1 MGKIGLAIDLIER
14 TAKFARTCGKESI
27 LATKPQNLAHIN
39 FASLKPL
46 KPLNADVCT
55 FTKDPTL
62 APELLDDLLKVKGTQ
77 TEQVMQIKDR
87 FLKAMGYKPELV
99 REGHFQGSTIDMSVD
114 FFDGRLSPPTN
125 KQFRLTRLI
134 PAVRHE
140 LDHLDKAA
148 KIVKS
153 EGMEAFE
160 AAINEAIA
168 KSGIRAG
175 KAFDRDFWLKF
186 SEDADITGFD
196 SKKYLEAVRNYRF
209 DATMGTGLT
218 SGYDM
223 YNKWHAYCLNDLE
236 KSAFA
241 YQKKLLRYY
250 GEDDTVLPD
259 NFGENFRKIKDIMD
273 KYIAENKIK
282 PIEHFSEPGT
292 FDILSDISIG
302 ISDPGGRKAL
312 KYFQDLQS
320 GRVEANKEK
329 LLEMVKILKDIA
341 AKLTAQEQKAY
352 LDRIYDWLKEGKF
365 TIHDFDFS

>member
-14 TAKFARTCGKESI
+14 TAKFARTCGKESV
-27 LATKPQNLAHIN
+27 LVTKPQNLAHIN
-39 FASLKPL
+39 FSSLKTLKPL
-46 KPLNADVCT
+46 SADVCT

-62 APELLDDLLKVKGTQ
+62 TPELLDDLLKVKGTQ

-87 FLKAMGYKPELV
+87 FLSAMGYKPELV
-99 REGHFQGSTIDMSVD
+99 KKSNFQGNTIDLSVD
-114 FFDGRLSPPTN
+114 FFNGTISAGS
-125 KQFRLTRLI
+125 KEFKLTQLI
-134 PAVRHE
+134 PEVRHE

-153 EGMEAFE
+153 EGVEAFE
-160 AAINEAIA
+160 SALNEGLA
-168 KSGIRAG
+168 KANLHARIP
-175 KAFDRDFWLKF
+175 FDRDFWLKF
-186 SEDADITGFD
+186 SEDANIRGFD
-196 SKKYLEAVRNYRF
+196 SKKYLEAVRNYPY
-209 DATMGTGLT
+209 DATMGTGVT
-218 SGYDM
+218 STYNF
-223 YNKWHAYCLNDLE
+223 YNKWHAYSLNELE
-236 KSAFA
+236 KSAYT

-329 LLEMVKILKDIA
+329 LLEMVKTLKDIA
-341 AKLTAQEQKAY
+341 AKFTVQEQKAY
-352 LDRIYDWLKEGKF
+352 FDRIYDWLREGKF

>member
-46 KPLNADVCT
+46 KPLNSDVCT

-62 APELLDDLLKVKGTQ
+62 TPELLDDLLKVKGTQ

-99 REGHFQGSTIDMSVD
+99 KKGNFQGSTIDMSFD

-125 KQFRLTRLI
+125 KQFRLTQLI

-153 EGMEAFE
+153 EGVEAFE
-160 AAINEAIA
+160 SALNEGLA
-168 KSGIRAG
+168 KANLHARIP
-175 KAFDRDFWLKF
+175 FDRDFWLKF
-186 SEDADITGFD
+186 SEDANIRGFD
-196 SKKYLEAVRNYRF
+196 SKKYLDAVRNYPY
-209 DATMGTGLT
+209 DATMGTGVT
-218 SGYDM
+218 STYNF
-223 YNKWHAYCLNDLE
+223 YNKWHAYSLNELE
-236 KSAFA
+236 KSAYT

-292 FDILSDISIG
+292 FDLLSDISIG
-302 ISDPGGRKAL
+302 ISDPQGRKAL
-312 KYFQDLQS
+312 KYFQDIQS
-320 GRVEANKEK
+320 GKIERDKTKA
-329 LLEMVKILKDIA
+329 LEMAAILKDIA
-341 AKLTAQEQKAY
+341 AKSTGKDQKAY
-352 LDRIYDWLKEGKF
+352 FDRIYEWLQEGKF

>member
-14 TAKFARTCGKESI
+14 TAKFARTCGKESV
-27 LATKPQNLAHIN
+27 LVTKPQNLAHIN
-39 FASLKPL
+39 FSSLKTLKPL
-46 KPLNADVCT
+46 SADVCT

-62 APELLDDLLKVKGTQ
+62 TPELLDDLLKVKGTQ

-87 FLKAMGYKPELV
+87 FLSAMGYKPELV
-99 REGHFQGSTIDMSVD
+99 KKSNFQGSTIDMSVD

-125 KQFRLTRLI
+125 KQFRLTQLI

-153 EGMEAFE
+153 EGVEAFE
-160 AAINEAIA
+160 SALNEGLA
-168 KSGIRAG
+168 KANLHARIP
-175 KAFDRDFWLKF
+175 FDRDFWLKF
-186 SEDADITGFD
+186 SEDANIRGFD
-196 SKKYLEAVRNYRF
+196 SKKYLDAVRNYPY
-209 DATMGTGLT
+209 DATMGTGVT
-218 SGYDM
+218 STYNF
-223 YNKWHAYCLNDLE
+223 YNKWHAYSLNELE
-236 KSAFA
+236 KSAYT

-292 FDILSDISIG
+292 FDLLSDISIG
-302 ISDPGGRKAL
+302 ISDPQGRKAL
-312 KYFQDLQS
+312 KYFQDIQS
-320 GRVEANKEK
+320 GKIEK
-329 LLEMVKILKDIA
+329 DKTKTLEMVTTLKDIA
-341 AKLTAQEQKAY
+341 QRMSPKDQKAY
-352 LDRIYDWLKEGKF
+352 FDRIYEWLQEGKF